1 VGSVPA
7 TSFTVSHWARLREVE
22 PEIVSATRAIR
33 LPHEFITEVLSG
45 RSVGDRGDASGTGWW
60 SPISNAYVPS
70 VLESA
75 EVGLDSGFLAEV
87 LAEGEVAG
95 PVTTSSAG
103 RFGLDADCLVAQ
115 GTGDNMAAALELAL
129 HPGQVAMS
137 LGTSGT
143 AFTVSR
149 TLAPDASG
157 VPPGGGPASPR
168 FCRAGPRCGWKP

>member
-1 VGSVPA
+1 MV
-7 TSFTVSHWARLREVE
+7 VSHLQRV
-22 PEIVSATRAIR
+22 RA
-33 LPHEFITEVLSG
+33 LGAGVG
-45 RSVGDRGDASGTGWW
+45 RGGAGLWVPGRGAGG
-60 SPISNAYVPS
+60 
-70 VLESA
+70 
-75 EVGLDSGFLAEV
+75 
-87 LAEGEVAG
+87 GEVAG

-103 RFGLDADCLVAQ
+103 RFGLDADGLVAQ
-115 GTGDNMAAALELAL
+115 GTGDNMAAALGLAL

-168 FCRAGPRCGWKP
+168 FCRAGPRDRKST